1 MFAAAQVRQTD
12 NKGVRQYISLLV
24 GQVRSQGGEIVQ
36 AILDTLPDLP
46 IENNISDFGGCTD
59 KEIQLYIDHEMAAAE
74 ALEEYVDMLLNQILT
89 HCPALLESGSIAIA
103 SP

>member
-46 IENNISDFGGCTD
+46 IENNMSDFGGCTD